1 MSLGRAIA
9 TIGSL
14 TMMSRI
20 LGLARD
26 ILITGLVPTPVTDAF
41 FVAFKFPN
49 LFRRLFAEGAFN
61 AAFVPLFAGRLT
73 RDGVAEARRFGGE
86 VAAIMVTGLV
96 AFTLIAT
103 AVMPWLM
110 YGIAPGFADQPEKFA
125 LTVELTRLTF
135 PYLMFMAL
143 TAMASG
149 MLNSLEKF
157 AAAAAAPILLNI
169 SFIVALGL
177 LALDLLGAPGQTLAW
192 AVSLAGILQFMWV
205 ASACGRA
212 GILPRLP
219 RPRLTPGVRRLFQ
232 LMLPGILGQGAMQIN
247 MLVDT
252 ILASLLAEGSVT
264 FLFIADRL
272 NQLPLGVV
280 GVSIGV
286 ALVPMLTRQLRAGD
300 TDTAMQTQNRAIEA
314 GLLFALPAAVGLIV
328 LGYPIIATLFERGPF
343 TPDKALATAH
353 ALTAFAIGLPAYI
366 LTRALAPGF
375 FAREDTVTPLRVS
388 VVVVVA
394 NIALA
399 IVLMQVLQHVGIALA
414 TALTAWLNAGLL
426 GLILYRRGHLKLDAR
441 LLGRAPRLLLAAL
454 AMGVAVWWLA
464 QQFAGYLAGTF
475 WQQVPALAVIVA
487 IGAGV
492 YFLVALAI
500 GAARIGDLK
509 SVLRKPSA

>member
-14 TMMSRI
+14 TMMSRV
-20 LGLARD
+20 LGLVRD
-26 ILITGLVPTPVTDAF
+26 ILIAWLVPTPVTDAF

-73 RDGVAEARRFGGE
+73 ADGESEARRFGGE
-86 VAAIMVTGLV
+86 VAAIMVTGML
-96 AFTLIAT
+96 AFTVIAM
-103 AVMPWLM
+103 AAMPWLM
-110 YGIAPGFADQPEKFA
+110 YGIAPGFANEPEKFA
-125 LTVELTRLTF
+125 LTIELTRLTF

-169 SFIVALGL
+169 TFIVTLVL
-177 LALDLLGAPGQTLAW
+177 LAFKLLGAPGQALAW
-192 AVSLAGILQFMWV
+192 AVSLAGIGQFVWV
-205 ASACGRA
+205 AAACQRA

-219 RPRLTPGVRRLFQ
+219 RPRLTSGVRRLFQ
-232 LMLPGILGQGAMQIN
+232 LMVPGILGQGAMQIN

-286 ALVPMLTRQLRAGD
+286 ALVPMLTRQLRAGNTAD
-300 TDTAMQTQNRAIEA
+300 AMQTQNRAIEI
-314 GLLFALPAAVGLIV
+314 GLLISLPAAVGLIV
-328 LGYPIIATLFERGPF
+328 LSFPLISILYGRGEF

-366 LTRALAPGF
+366 LTRSLAPGF
-375 FAREDTVTPLRVS
+375 FAREDTVTPFRIS

-394 NIALA
+394 NIVLA
-399 IVLMQVLQHVGIALA
+399 VILMQFLQHVGIALA

-426 GLILYRRGHLKLDAR
+426 GTILYRRGHLTLDSR
-441 LLGRAPRLLLAAL
+441 LLNRVPRMALAAL
-454 AMGVAVWWLA
+454 VMAAAVWWLSDFLA
-464 QQFAGYLAGTF
+464 VPLAGRF
-475 WQQVPALAVIVA
+475 WQQIPALAAIVA
-487 IGAGV
+487 AGGGL
-492 YFLVALAI
+492 YFVVGHMI
-500 GAARIGDLK
+500 GAARLGDLK
-509 SVLRKPSA
+509 TALRKPSA

>member
-14 TMMSRI
+14 TMMSRV
-20 LGLARD
+20 LGLVRD

-73 RDGVAEARRFGGE
+73 KHGVAEARRFGGE
-86 VAAIMVTGLV
+86 VAAVMVAGLL
-96 AFTLIAT
+96 AFTVIAT
-103 AVMPWLM
+103 AAMPWLM
-110 YGIAPGFADQPEKFA
+110 YGIAPGFADDSDKFA
-125 LTVELTRLTF
+125 LTIELTRLTF

-157 AAAAAAPILLNI
+157 AAAAAAPILLNV
-169 SFIVALGL
+169 SFIITLGL
-177 LALDLLGAPGQTLAW
+177 LAFDLLGAPGQSLAW
-192 AVSLAGILQFMWV
+192 AVSLAGICQFIWV
-205 ASACGRA
+205 AAACRRA
-212 GILPRLP
+212 GILPPLP

-286 ALVPMLTRQLRAGD
+286 ALVPMLTRQLRSGD
-300 TDTAMQTQNRAIEA
+300 AASAMQTQNRALEA

-328 LGYPIIATLFERGPF
+328 LGHPIIATLFERGNF
-343 TPDKALATAH
+343 TPDKVEATAN

-366 LTRALAPGF
+366 MTRALAPGF

-388 VVVVVA
+388 VVVVIA

-399 IVLMQVLQHVGIALA
+399 VALMQVLQHVGIALA

-426 GLILYRRGHLKLDAR
+426 GLILFRRGHLALDSR
-441 LLGRAPRLLLAAL
+441 LLGRAPRIVLAAL
-454 AMGVAVWWLA
+454 VMGVAVWWLG
-464 QQFAGYLAGTF
+464 QQLAGPLAGAF
-475 WQQVPALAVIVA
+475 WQQVPALAIVVA
-487 IGAGV
+487 VGAGV
-492 YFLVALAI
+492 YFAVAQVI
-500 GAARIGDLK
+500 GAVTLADLK